1 MSTNDFIDDFIEE
14 YKNQPCLWK
23 ANCSNYKNR
32 TRRQEAY
39 MKLIE
44 VASKHGELYNIER
57 TKQKINNLRCAF
69 RHQLKKYTECKNN
82 KSGKEEAY
90 CPKRRY
96 FESLMFLM
104 EEEKPANR
112 IKLAEK
118 LKEMKMTKVIT
129 RKASSQPVFKN
140 KLPVIKPEQ
149 MDITI
154 EAIESS
160 NGTEDQ
166 LRHQQDQ
173 EEEIIE
179 LDQDENREHHQ
190 QIESDPLQQHE
201 ESQNCHSEDISV
213 AEESVKESG
222 GVVYHTDVQHSDE
235 EEEQFKII
243 WPVSQPPVSKPIET
257 IQTTNYIRMAPP
269 HTSSSTPVVQ
279 SHTTTTPIISS
290 VTGATPSAPMT
301 TTIIHHDLSNT
312 VQNSPA
318 TQIALPSSITIQP
331 VPKQVTQ
338 NTNTNVEE
346 VCSSLNV
353 SGSTSGS
360 GSVSVGVGISGVSSA
375 VSSVQ
380 QSAIRRRTISIGS
393 NKSQSQLSTTAT
405 ENNYEPTTPQSQ
417 TQSQSQDPTPPA
429 KKVKIDCTS
438 SDFEKLLTLACSK
451 MNTPETQPEDSF
463 SMFGKIV
470 AHKVRN
476 MEPQQAMF
484 AEKIIYDILFEGQMK
499 QLKYPYVGPP
509 TASTYSISS
518 APMPTAVV
526 SRSAI
531 YPIRHSGVVNSQT
544 ATIVATSS
552 HQQQQQQQQQPQTFV
567 ISSVDCHGA
576 PTEIHATSSGHQTHF
591 TPQDSHYTTTT
602 TMNDDV
608 EE

>member
-23 ANCSNYKNR
+23 ANSANYKNR

-44 VASKHGELYNIER
+44 VASKHGEVYNIER

-112 IKLAEK
+112 MKLAEK
-118 LKEMKMTKVIT
+118 LREMKMTKVIT
-129 RKASSQPVFKN
+129 RKVPSPTVFKN

-154 EAIESS
+154 ETIETS
-160 NGTEDQ
+160 NGDDQ
-166 LRHQQDQ
+166 PEIQQQ

-179 LDQDENREHHQ
+179 LDQDTQHQ
-190 QIESDPLQQHE
+190 QMEQDELQQHE
-201 ESQNCHSEDISV
+201 ESQNCNSEDISV
-213 AEESVKESG
+213 AEESVKDSG

-235 EEEQFKII
+235 EEDNFKII
-243 WPVSQPPVSKPIET
+243 WPTSKPIET
-257 IQTTNYIRMAPP
+257 IQTNYIRMAPP
-269 HTSSSTPVVQ
+269 NSSMSTPPAQ
-279 SHTTTTPIISS
+279 STPIITSVSS
-290 VTGATPSAPMT
+290 AASAGPLT
-301 TTIIHHDLSNT
+301 TTIIHHDLSNS
-312 VQNSPA
+312 VHNSSSST

-331 VPKQVTQ
+331 VPKQQ
-338 NTNTNVEE
+338 SND
-346 VCSSLNV
+346 
-353 SGSTSGS
+353 TSEGGTGTAHNAS
-360 GSVSVGVGISGVSSA
+360 NGP
-375 VSSVQ
+375 VQ
-380 QSAIRRRTISIGS
+380 HSAIRRRTISICS

-405 ENNYEPTTPQSQ
+405 ENYDNSVVQDSSSTTP
-417 TQSQSQDPTPPA
+417 PPA
-429 KKVKIDCTS
+429 SKKVKIDCTS

-451 MNTPETQPEDSF
+451 MNAPETQPEDNF

-484 AEKIIYDILFEGQMK
+484 AEKIISDILFEGQMK
-499 QLKYPYVGPP
+499 QLKYPYFTTTTPSQP
-509 TASTYSISS
+509 TATYALST
-518 APMPTAVV
+518 AGTMPVV

-531 YPIRHSGVVNSQT
+531 YPIRHSGVVSSQA

-552 HQQQQQQQQQPQTFV
+552 QQQQQQHPQTFV
-567 ISSVDCHGA
+567 ISSVDCHGT
-576 PTEIHATSSGHQTHF
+576 PTEIHATSSAHQTQF
-591 TPQDSHYTTTT
+591 APQEGHYTTTAT
-602 TMNDDV
+602 LSEQVD
-608 EE
+608 E

>member
-23 ANCSNYKNR
+23 ANSTNYKNR
-32 TRRQEAY
+32 ARRQEAY

-82 KSGKEEAY
+82 NKSGKEESY

-129 RKASSQPVFKN
+129 TRKESPPTAVVFKN

-154 EAIESS
+154 ETIEAS
-160 NGTEDQ
+160 NGDDEQ
-166 LRHQQDQ
+166 QQQHHHHHQQ

-179 LDQDENREHHQ
+179 LDQEETEHHQ
-190 QIESDPLQQHE
+190 IEHDELQQQE

-213 AEESVKESG
+213 AEESVKDSG

-243 WPVSQPPVSKPIET
+243 WPVNQSSKPIET
-257 IQTTNYIRMAPP
+257 IQTNYIRMAPP
-269 HTSSSTPVVQ
+269 HSSSTP
-279 SHTTTTPIISS
+279 STPPTTTPIITSVSS
-290 VTGATPSAPMT
+290 SGQSAPMT
-301 TTIIHHDLSNT
+301 TTIIHHDLSNS
-312 VQNSPA
+312 VHNSNSSAA

-331 VPKQVTQ
+331 VPKQG
-338 NTNTNVEE
+338 
-346 VCSSLNV
+346 SSDTSEGGGGN
-353 SGSTSGS
+353 SGG
-360 GSVSVGVGISGVSSA
+360 G
-375 VSSVQ
+375 Q
-380 QSAIRRRTISIGS
+380 QHSAIRRRTISICS

-405 ENNYEPTTPQSQ
+405 ENYEVA
-417 TQSQSQDPTPPA
+417 QDPSPPPAA

-451 MNTPETQPEDSF
+451 MNAPETQPEDNF

-476 MEPQQAMF
+476 MDPQQAMF

-499 QLKYPYVGPP
+499 QLKYPYP
-509 TASTYSISS
+509 TATYGS
-518 APMPTAVV
+518 AASMPVV
-526 SRSAI
+526 SRSTM
-531 YPIRHSGVVNSQT
+531 YPIRHSGSQA

-552 HQQQQQQQQQPQTFV
+552 QQQHQQQPQTFV

-576 PTEIHATSSGHQTHF
+576 PTEIHATSSSHQTHYSS
-591 TPQDSHYTTTT
+591 PQGGHYTTTT
-602 TMNDDV
+602 INDDV
-608 EE
+608 ED

>member
-23 ANCSNYKNR
+23 ANSTNYKNR

-82 KSGKEEAY
+82 KSGKEESY

-129 RKASSQPVFKN
+129 RKASPPVFKN

-154 EAIESS
+154 ETIDTS
-160 NGTEDQ
+160 NGGEEQ
-166 LRHQQDQ
+166 HQP

-179 LDQDENREHHQ
+179 LDQDETQQQ
-190 QIESDPLQQHE
+190 QIEHEDLQQQE

-235 EEEQFKII
+235 EEEGYKII
-243 WPVSQPPVSKPIET
+243 WPVNQSSKPIET
-257 IQTTNYIRMAPP
+257 IQTNYIRMAPP
-269 HTSSSTPVVQ
+269 HSTPSTPPAQ
-279 SHTTTTPIISS
+279 SHSTTPIITSVSS
-290 VTGATPSAPMT
+290 SAPTAPMT
-301 TTIIHHDLSNT
+301 TTIIHHDLSNS
-312 VQNSPA
+312 VHNSSA
-318 TQIALPSSITIQP
+318 HTHSQTQTQIALPSSITIQP
-331 VPKQVTQ
+331 VPKQGSETS
-338 NTNTNVEE
+338 EAG
-346 VCSSLNV
+346 SLSCVGGVGAV
-353 SGSTSGS
+353 SGVG
-360 GSVSVGVGISGVSSA
+360 GGVGVSGGN
-375 VSSVQ
+375 Q
-380 QSAIRRRTISIGS
+380 HSAIRRRTISICS
-393 NKSQSQLSTTAT
+393 NKSQSQLSTNAT
-405 ENNYEPTTPQSQ
+405 DSYEVA
-417 TQSQSQDPTPPA
+417 QDPSPPA
-429 KKVKIDCTS
+429 SKKVKIDCTS

-451 MNTPETQPEDSF
+451 MNAPETQPEDNF

-476 MEPQQAMF
+476 MEPQQAMY
-484 AEKIIYDILFEGQMK
+484 AEKIIHDILFEGQMK
-499 QLKYPYVGPP
+499 QLKYPYPAPYGM
-509 TASTYSISS
+509 SG
-518 APMPTAVV
+518 APMPVV
-526 SRSAI
+526 SRSNI
-531 YPIRHSGVVNSQT
+531 YPLRHSGSSSQA

-552 HQQQQQQQQQPQTFV
+552 QQQQQPQTFV

-576 PTEIHATSSGHQTHF
+576 PTEIHATSSAHQSHYS
-591 TPQDSHYTTTT
+591 PQGGHYTTTT
-602 TMNDDV
+602 TINEEV
-608 EE
+608 ED